1 MKQLNLKKRIYWP
14 RLSKIRFLKKLKRK
28 DKNKQGKKV
37 RSGYKNHCGDEFSA
51 IAPARIDLYKPSLH
65 KEFIEFKH
73 DLEAKAKAA
82 CQSNYTKSLRICFRN
97 TTHIT
102 AAAGLLM
109 VATVDNIIAK
119 YPQITFKVTR
129 PPSSRI
135 APGTKTENLVDSV
148 LVHLGFYALIGHGHI
163 KRRCDAK
170 SVTCWQYAYGDD
182 ASGEI
187 AATLIQKLA
196 TYGVKT
202 NKLYRSCFE
211 AVANA
216 TEHAY
221 TDKITPEKPFVLKR
235 WWFFVG
241 VLNDKITVLICDL
254 GHGIPNTLEVT
265 QSKRMLERLWS
276 KLNFTSKPTNDC
288 ALIQASTIV
297 KETRTKEEFRGK
309 GGTDIKTFVDKTE
322 DSSMIIFSNR
332 GFFKYLGEDKP
343 SIALD
348 NKMSVGGTIIQW
360 TIPYLDSD
368 EK

>member
-1 MKQLNLKKRIYWP
+1 MKQLNKKKKKFWP
-14 RLSKIRFLKKLKRK
+14 RLAQIRFFKKLKRK
-28 DKNKQGKKV
+28 YKKSQGKNPN
-37 RSGYKNHCGDEFSA
+37 SGKGNCDEFSV
-51 IAPARIDLYKPSLH
+51 IAPAKIDLYKPRLH
-65 KEFIEFKH
+65 TEFIEFKH
-73 DLEAKAKAA
+73 DLEAQAEAA
-82 CQSNYTKSLRICFRN
+82 SRTNYTKNLRICFRN

-109 VATVDNIIAK
+109 VATVDNIITK
-119 YPQITFKVTR
+119 HPKLSFKITR
-129 PPSSRI
+129 PPDRRTD
-135 APGTKTENLVDSV
+135 PGTKTENLVDSV
-148 LVHLGFYALIGHGHI
+148 LVHLGFYELIGHGHI

-196 TYGVKT
+196 IYGVKT

-221 TDKITPEKPFVLKR
+221 TDKLTPEKPFNLKR

-265 QSKRMLERLWS
+265 QTTSMLERLWK
-276 KLNFTSKPTNDC
+276 KLNFASRPTNDC
-288 ALIQASTIV
+288 ELIQASTIV

-309 GGTDIKTFVDKTE
+309 GGTDIKTFVDQTE
-322 DSSMIIFSNR
+322 DSSMLIFSNR
-332 GFFKYLGEDKP
+332 GFYKYLGSNKP
-343 SIALD
+343 SVALD

-360 TIPYLDSD
+360 TIPYLDLE

>member
-1 MKQLNLKKRIYWP
+1 MKRLSSEQRKYWP
-14 RLSKIRFLKKLKRK
+14 KLSIVRFDKKLKRK
-28 DKNKQGKKV
+28 
-37 RSGYKNHCGDEFSA
+37 YKNSQIKKTHSIKAKDDEFSA
-51 IAPARIDLYKPSLH
+51 IAPARIDLYKSKH
-65 KEFIEFKH
+65 HTEFIEFKH
-73 DLEAKAKAA
+73 DLEAKAEAA
-82 CQSNYTKSLRICFRN
+82 RQSNYTKALRICFRN
-97 TTHIT
+97 STVIT
-102 AAAGLLM
+102 AAAGLLL

-119 YPQITFKVTR
+119 HPQLLFKVTR
-129 PPSSRI
+129 PPNRRTN
-135 APGTKTENLVDSV
+135 PGSKTENLVDSV
-148 LVHLGFYALIGHGHI
+148 LVHLGFYKLIGHGDI

-221 TDKITPEKPFVLKR
+221 TDKISTSKPFNLKR

-265 QSKRMLERLWS
+265 QSSSMLEKLWK

-288 ALIQASTIV
+288 ELIRASTIV
-297 KETRTKEEFRGK
+297 KETRTKEEYRGK
-309 GGTDIKTFVDKTE
+309 GGTDIKTFVDQTE
-322 DSSMIIFSNR
+322 DSSMLIFSNH
-332 GFFKYLGEDKP
+332 GYYKYLGSNKP
-343 SIALD
+343 SLALD
-348 NKMSVGGTIIQW
+348 NKKSVDGTIIQW
-360 TIPYLDSD
+360 TIPYLDS
-368 EK
+368 EQK

>member
-1 MKQLNLKKRIYWP
+1 MKQLNKNKRKYWP
-14 RLSKIRFLKKLKRK
+14 RLSEIRFLKKLRRK
-28 DKNKQGKKV
+28 DKKRQEKITKSGK
-37 RSGYKNHCGDEFSA
+37 GHYNGDELSA
-51 IAPARIDLYKPSLH
+51 IAPAKIDLYKPRLH
-65 KEFIEFKH
+65 KEFVDFKH
-73 DLEAKAKAA
+73 DLEAKAKAIS
-82 CQSNYTKSLRICFRN
+82 QSNYVKNLRICFRN

-109 VATVDNIIAK
+109 VATVDNLLSK
-119 YPQITFKVTR
+119 YPQLTFKVTR
-129 PPSSRI
+129 PPNRRTD
-135 APGTKTENLVDSV
+135 PGTKTENLVDSV
-148 LVHLGFYALIGHGHI
+148 LVHLGFYKLIGHANI

-221 TDKITPEKPFVLKR
+221 TDKIAPEKPFNLKR

-265 QSKRMLERLWS
+265 QSTTMLERLWA
-276 KLNFTSKPTNDC
+276 KLNFPSKPTNDC
-288 ALIQASTIV
+288 ELIKASTIV

-309 GGTDIKTFVDKTE
+309 GGTDIKTFVDQTE

-332 GFFKYLGEDKP
+332 GFYKYLGADKP
-343 SIALD
+343 AVALD

-360 TIPYLDSD
+360 TIPYLDSE

>member
-1 MKQLNLKKRIYWP
+1 MKHLNQKQKKYWP

-28 DKNKQGKKV
+28 QRNIQIQKDKIKAG
-37 RSGYKNHCGDEFSA
+37 NHDEFSA
-51 IAPARIDLYKPSLH
+51 IAPSRIDLYKSRYH
-65 KEFIEFKH
+65 TAFIDFKN
-73 DLEAKAKAA
+73 DLESKAKAV
-82 CQSNYTKSLRICFRN
+82 CQSNYTKKLRICFRN

-102 AAAGLLM
+102 AAAGLLL
-109 VATVDNIIAK
+109 VATVDNIIGK
-119 YPQITFKVTR
+119 YPQISFSVTR
-129 PPSSRI
+129 PPNRRTD
-135 APGTKTENLVDSV
+135 PGTKTENLVDSV
-148 LVHLGFYALIGHGHI
+148 LVHIGFYKLIGHGDI
-163 KRRCDAK
+163 KRRYDAK

-221 TDKITPEKPFVLKR
+221 TDKIAQKTPFNLNR

-265 QSKRMLERLWS
+265 QSNSMLERLWK
-276 KLNFTSKPTNDC
+276 KLNLPSKPTNDC
-288 ALIQASTIV
+288 ELIRASTIV

-309 GGTDIKTFVDKTE
+309 GGTDIKTFVDQT
-322 DSSMIIFSNR
+322 DGSSMLIFSNH
-332 GFFKYLGEDKP
+332 GYYKYLGADKP
-343 SIALD
+343 SIAYD

-360 TIPYLDSD
+360 TIPYLESE

>member
-1 MKQLNLKKRIYWP
+1 MKHLTKKKQRYWSK
-14 RLSKIRFLKKLKRK
+14 LSRIRFFKKLRRRY
-28 DKNKQGKKV
+28 KK
-37 RSGYKNHCGDEFSA
+37 SQSKKAHSIKASNNEFSA
-51 IAPARIDLYKPSLH
+51 IAPAKIDLYKSKLH
-65 KEFIEFKH
+65 TEFIEFKH
-73 DLEAKAKAA
+73 DLEAKADAA
-82 CQSNYTKSLRICFRN
+82 SQSNYSKSLRICFRN

-102 AAAGLLM
+102 AAAGLLL

-119 YPQITFKVTR
+119 HPGLSFKVTR
-129 PPSSRI
+129 PPNQRTD
-135 APGTKTENLVDSV
+135 PGTQTENLVDSV
-148 LVHLGFYALIGHGHI
+148 LAHLGFYKLIGHGDI

-170 SVTCWQYAYGDD
+170 TVTCWQYAYGDD

-196 TYGVKT
+196 SYGVQT

-221 TDKITPEKPFVLKR
+221 TDKITPSAPFNLKR

-241 VLNDKITVLICDL
+241 VLNDKITVLICDQ

-265 QSKRMLERLWS
+265 QSESMLTRLWK
-276 KLNFTSKPTNDC
+276 KLNFSSRPTNDC
-288 ALIQASTIV
+288 ELIRASTIV
-297 KETRTKEEFRGK
+297 KETRTKEDYRGK
-309 GGTDIKTFVDKTE
+309 GGTDIKTFVDQTE
-322 DSSMIIFSNR
+322 DSSMLIFSNH
-332 GFFKYLGEDKP
+332 GFYKYSGANKP
-343 SIALD
+343 AIALD

-360 TIPYLDSD
+360 TIPYLDSE